1 MQSFENFKKNVCLT
15 LEDQINRFA
24 KSVPPDQSLDF
35 NNTIN
40 KALSYFLFDNNNEIK
55 SLSHLNFVLGNQI
68 PNMSANSN
76 KSYPEIKK
84 DLWAGEIMLNPNDL
98 DLDLELE
105 TNYQLELDFYWYL
118 QKQFNANYI
127 SICELETIGERIY
140 FTSKFLNLTDKT
152 EFKDITEVTRNIND
166 GQLIFNKKIMTED
179 KSKILDNLPGILELF
194 LSRINCNWSAKKLTM
209 LNDIY
214 IKKFQNSVG
223 TFNTDADK
231 RNTFSSD
238 LDNKIKHKLVLELMA
253 TNGRKVSEATNP
265 KSPEYRI
272 VSTVDKI
279 RLLQAEN
286 IPIYHCIIELESQ
299 SLWSTSID
307 DDIILKK
314 ELDDFIS
321 GSRIGTPD
329 EASQIMFK
337 YITFRIKL
345 DFPNILSEEQIF
357 INIAMTVNEFKKQ
370 NLMI

>member
-15 LEDQINRFA
+15 LEDQINHFA
-24 KSVPPDQSLDF
+24 KSVPPDRSLDF

-76 KSYPEIKK
+76 KSYPEFKK

-98 DLDLELE
+98 ELE
-105 TNYQLELDFYWYL
+105 TDYQLELDFYWYL

-194 LSRINCNWSAKKLTM
+194 SSRINCNWSAKKLTM